1 MAWRYGSDQVGGVSD
16 PTFSSLFSVHQGEW
30 GFGELC
36 VAISISYGVSGCVA
50 WVSTE
55 PSIDA
60 NISSLSNLFF
70 TSVHDDR
77 SPGDTVASDRDDG
90 MDLGSI
96 SGCGTRVAR
105 TPIYVWMRRAMIG
118 NLTLPPELMFL
129 PVLPTSIPP
138 LFSSLCSTTAKHHGH
153 PAHHKT
159 PKLTHDRQ
167 LAVNSRTRRSHPT
180 TLTHRKSSAASYH
193 QRRLR

>member
-105 TPIYVWMRRAMIG
+105 KPIYVWMRRAMIG
-118 NLTLPPELMFL
+118 SFGSSTRLDVPSCFANFHPSFVLQPLFNNGKTPWPPC
-129 PVLPTSIPP
+129 TSQNSDTHPRQAASRQQQNSAKSPDHPHTPKEQRSIIPP
-138 LFSSLCSTTAKHHGH
+138 
-153 PAHHKT
+153 KT
-159 PKLTHDRQ
+159 
-167 LAVNSRTRRSHPT
+167 S
-180 TLTHRKSSAASYH
+180 
-193 QRRLR
+193 